1 VTPSP
6 GAHSHDLLR
15 HRLSQNAFFAALPA
29 DLGVQVASR
38 SEVRSYARGDVIAR
52 ELDPSESFLLILDGS
67 VEICRDSD
75 EGERTVFRTLYP
87 PAGIGYSFLAGQP
100 HTAELVA
107 TDKTVL
113 AHIPISYLKSIF
125 GTRPDVL
132 YKAISRL
139 AELVDALST
148 ELMEQRTLPVLE
160 RVRRAV
166 YRNADQH
173 GELRI
178 SHEELSHFVGAT
190 RANVTRALEK
200 LEHSGVISMG
210 RRTIRILRK

>member
-1 VTPSP
+1 MTASS
-6 GAHSHDLLR
+6 GSSSLDLLH
-15 HRLSQNAFFAALPA
+15 HRLAQNAFFAALPG
-29 DLGVQVASR
+29 DLRGTVAFR
-38 SEVRSYARGDVIAR
+38 SEVRRYARGDLIAR
-52 ELDPSESFLLILDGS
+52 ELDSPDSFLLILDGS

-100 HTAELVA
+100 HTADLVA
-107 TDKTVL
+107 TDETVL
-113 AHIPISYLKSIF
+113 ALIPIAHLRSIF
-125 GTRPDVL
+125 DSRPDVL

-173 GELRI
+173 GELHI

-200 LEHSGVISMG
+200 LENSGAISMG
-210 RRTIRILRK
+210 RRTIRIVRD